1 MNVHCPHCNHT
12 HEVSDTLLNKV
23 ADCPSCHRRF
33 VVKRESP
40 RPGHRRSGCGPLVLC
55 IALLAVGALAFA
67 CWKQQANPVELARRL
82 VERFQPKPSAAPS
95 APAEP
100 EAMPVVY
107 EPSEPEPSPTAPV
120 APESETPV
128 ATSPSVEPSPAPAV
142 KIDPL
147 AWLLESRT
155 RWPQE
160 VSLVFAVRFTVK
172 TEGQAVGSVLR
183 PPGSLVTLL
192 GIEGDQVTVAYQSQ
206 GRRIPMEATDLL
218 ERTRH
223 EIDRRAALLALAA
236 ARTSAKTSSTA
247 PVTQPAATTETTELD
262 ADLMPVKSGPFVH
275 PGLLHDEEDFRR
287 MRFNKGREPWKS
299 GWERLVANRH
309 SSLDY
314 KPRPVEVVV
323 RGGDAGKPQ
332 NYALLFNDVAAAYAC
347 ALRWRISGERG
358 YAEKSIEIMN
368 AWSSTLKDIIG
379 GSDVALAAGIY
390 GYQFA
395 NAAEIMRT
403 YKGWKPE
410 DFARFQKMMR
420 ERFLPTN
427 QDFLKRHNNRK
438 IDHYWA
444 NWDLCNMASMMAIGV
459 LCDDRSLYNEVIR
472 YYKFGKGNGCIKLT
486 VNFIHP
492 DGLGQWQEAG
502 RDQGHTVMGIGLVAA
517 ICEMAWKQGDD
528 LYGYDNNR
536 FLAGAE
542 YVAKYNLGEAV
553 PFHTYVNTSHGTQ
566 TEISDA
572 ARGNL
577 RPAWELVYNHY
588 VKRKGLPAS
597 YTAKMLDKVRP
608 EGGGGDYGPNSG
620 GFDQLGYGTLTSTL
634 DRVPAL
640 ATR

>member
-1 MNVHCPHCNHT
+1 MNVHCPHCSHP

-23 ADCPSCHRRF
+23 SDCPSCRRRF
-33 VVKRESP
+33 VVRRETPKPVQS
-40 RPGHRRSGCGPLVLC
+40 RSGCGLFTVC
-55 IALLAVGALAFA
+55 IALLAIGTLAFT

-82 VERFQPKPSAAPS
+82 VERFQSHPSAAPS

-107 EPSEPEPSPTAPV
+107 EASEPEPPPTAPV
-120 APESETPV
+120 ATQSETPV
-128 ATSPSVEPSPAPAV
+128 AVTPSVEPPPAPAV

-147 AWLLESRT
+147 AWLLESQT

-160 VSLVFAVRFTVK
+160 VALVFAVRFAVK
-172 TEGQAVGSVLR
+172 NDGQAVGSVLR
-183 PPGSLVTLL
+183 PAGSLVSLL

-206 GRRIPMEATDLL
+206 SRRIPMEATDLL
-218 ERTRH
+218 ERARL
-223 EIDRRAALLALAA
+223 EIDRRAALVALAA
-236 ARTSAKTSSTA
+236 ARKVAPSSSPATVAVPPATVETA
-247 PVTQPAATTETTELD
+247 ELD

-275 PGLLHDEEDFRR
+275 PGLLHNDEDFKR

-299 GWERLVANRH
+299 GWERLTENRR
-309 SSLDY
+309 SSSDY

-347 ALRWRISGERG
+347 ALRWRISGDRS
-358 YAEKSIEIMN
+358 YAEASIGIMN

-420 ERFLPTN
+420 ERFLPVN

-444 NWDLCNMASMMAIGV
+444 NWDLCSMASMMAIGV
-459 LCDDRSLYNEVIR
+459 LCDDRGLYNEVIR
-472 YYKFGKGNGCIKLT
+472 YYKHGKGNGCIKLT

-542 YVAKYNLGEAV
+542 YVAKYNLGEEV
-553 PFHTYVNTSHGTQ
+553 PFKTYVNTSHGTH
-566 TEISDA
+566 TAISDA

-577 RPAWELVYNHY
+577 RPVWELVYNHY
-588 VKRKGLPAS
+588 VKRKGLPAP
-597 YTAKMLDKVRP
+597 YTTKMVEKVRP

-620 GFDQLGYGTLTSTL
+620 GFDQLGYGTLTATL

-640 ATR
+640 TTR